1 MEASAAPRT
10 IMRRA
15 SGETYREM
23 LERMAVQSGIA
34 TPSAE
39 DLVRLDRKGKG
50 KKFSNKDWESPT
62 EIWARGSRARRT
74 ARRTSPTSRIT
85 RWTWTPARSDLEV
98 GRLTGAG
105 YGKKSADRLAQRH
118 GYCERDWEPR
128 AGTVELRIPKLRT
141 GSYFPGFLEPRRIA
155 DRSLTSVIQEAYIQ
169 GISTRSVDDLV
180 KSLGMSGIP

>member
-118 GYCERDWEPR
+118 G
-128 AGTVELRIPKLRT
+128 
-141 GSYFPGFLEPRRIA
+141 
-155 DRSLTSVIQEAYIQ
+155 
-169 GISTRSVDDLV
+169 
-180 KSLGMSGIP
+180 